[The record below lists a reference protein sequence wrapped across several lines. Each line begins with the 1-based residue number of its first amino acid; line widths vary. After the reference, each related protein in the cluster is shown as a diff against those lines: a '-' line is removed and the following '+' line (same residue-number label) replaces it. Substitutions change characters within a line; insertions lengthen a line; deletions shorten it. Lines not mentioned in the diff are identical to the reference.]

1 MDLKWKGISS
11 IIYLLKYYEGEI
23 HMISEFMM
31 MLRTWISLGMT
42 YAGAKL
48 LPAVILLVVGVLV
61 IRTVMTI
68 VQKLLDKSKLEKAA
82 HSLIKSLARVA
93 LYLLLGLTVAS
104 KLGIDVT
111 GVIALASVLTLAI
124 SLSVQ
129 SLLTNVIGGF
139 TLLYTQPF
147 HSGDYVDIGA
157 DSGTVVEIGM
167 SYTKLQT
174 PDSKIISIPN
184 STVVAAQVVNYSVSE
199 TRRVEIP
206 ITASY
211 DVPVQKVLDALVV
224 AGTIDNVLLDPAP
237 MAVVMEY
244 GESAISYQLRVW
256 VKNADYWDVKFAL
269 NQRVKQIFDEHGIQM
284 TYPHLNVHID
294 K

>member
-1 MDLKWKGISS
+1 
-11 IIYLLKYYEGEI
+11 
-23 HMISEFMM
+23 MISEFMM
-31 MLRTWISLGMT
+31 LLQTWFTLGMT
-42 YAGAKL
+42 YAASKL
-48 LPAVILLVVGVLV
+48 LPAVILLVVGILV

-68 VQKLLDKSKLEKAA
+68 VQKFLDKSKMEKAA
-82 HSLIKSLARVA
+82 HSLIKSLAKVA

-174 PDSKIISIPN
+174 PDNKIISIPN
-184 STVVAAQVVNYSVSE
+184 SSVVAAEVVNYSVSE

-206 ITASY
+206 ISASY
-211 DVPVQKVLDALVV
+211 ETPVQQVLGALVV

-237 MAVVMEY
+237 MAVVMDY

-269 NQRVKQIFDEHGIQM
+269 NQRVKKIFDEYGIQM

>member
-1 MDLKWKGISS
+1 MLSN
-11 IIYLLKYYEGEI
+11 
-23 HMISEFMM
+23 FMV
-31 MLRTWISLGMT
+31 MLQAWASMGLSYTVS
-42 YAGAKL
+42 KL
-48 LPAVILLVVGVLV
+48 LPAAVLLVAGILV
-61 IRTVMTI
+61 IRAVMAI
-68 VQKLLDKSKLEKAA
+68 VQKFLDKSKLEKAA
-82 HSLIKSLARVA
+82 HSLIKSLVRVA
-93 LYLLLGLTVAS
+93 LFLLLGLTVAS

-174 PDSKIISIPN
+174 PDNKIISLPN
-184 STVVAAQVVNYSVSE
+184 STVVGAQVVNYSVSE

-211 DVPVQKVLDALVV
+211 DAPVQQVLDALVV

-244 GESAISYQLRVW
+244 GESAISYSLRVW
-256 VKNADYWDVKFAL
+256 VKNADYWNVKFEL
-269 NQRVKQIFDEHGIQM
+269 NQRVKKIFDEYGIRM

>member
-1 MDLKWKGISS
+1 MLSN
-11 IIYLLKYYEGEI
+11 
-23 HMISEFMM
+23 FMV
-31 MLRTWISLGMT
+31 MLQAWASMGLSYTVS
-42 YAGAKL
+42 KL
-48 LPAVILLVVGVLV
+48 LPAAVLLVAGILV
-61 IRTVMTI
+61 IRAVMAI
-68 VQKLLDKSKLEKAA
+68 VQKFLDKSKLEKAA
-82 HSLIKSLARVA
+82 HSLIKSLVRVA
-93 LYLLLGLTVAS
+93 LFLLLGLTVAS

-174 PDSKIISIPN
+174 PDNKIISIPN
-184 STVVAAQVVNYSVSE
+184 STVVGAQVVNYSVSE

-211 DVPVQKVLDALVV
+211 DAPVQQVLDALVV

-244 GESAISYQLRVW
+244 GESAISYSLRVW
-256 VKNADYWDVKFAL
+256 VKNADYWNVKFEL
-269 NQRVKQIFDEHGIQM
+269 NQRVKKIFDEYGIRM

>member
-1 MDLKWKGISS
+1 MFSN
-11 IIYLLKYYEGEI
+11 
-23 HMISEFMM
+23 FMV
-31 MLRTWISLGMT
+31 MLQAWASMGLSYTVS
-42 YAGAKL
+42 KL
-48 LPAVILLVVGVLV
+48 LPAAVLLVAGILV
-61 IRTVMTI
+61 IRAVMAI
-68 VQKLLDKSKLEKAA
+68 IQKFLDKSKLEKAA

-111 GVIALASVLTLAI
+111 GVIALASVLTLAV

-174 PDSKIISIPN
+174 PDNKIISIPN
-184 STVVAAQVVNYSVSE
+184 STVVGAQVVNYSVSE

-211 DVPVQKVLDALVV
+211 EAPVQKVLDALVV

-237 MAVVMEY
+237 MAIVTNY
-244 GESAISYQLRVW
+244 GDSAISYELRVW
-256 VKNADYWDVKFAL
+256 VKNADYWNVKFEL
-269 NQRVKQIFDEHGIQM
+269 NQRVKQIFDEYGIQM

>member
-1 MDLKWKGISS
+1 
-11 IIYLLKYYEGEI
+11 
-23 HMISEFMM
+23 MISEFMTK
-31 MLRTWISLGMT
+31 LQEWLDLGLD
-42 YAGAKL
+42 YAASKL
-48 LPAVILLVVGVLV
+48 LPAVILLVAGILIARLVMGV
-61 IRTVMTI
+61 I
-68 VQKLLDKSKLEKAA
+68 QKFLDKSKLEKAA

-124 SLSVQ
+124 SLSIQ
-129 SLLTNVIGGF
+129 NMLANVIGGF

-199 TRRVEIP
+199 TRRVDIP

-211 DVPVQKVLDALVV
+211 DAPVQKVLDALVV

-237 MAVVMEY
+237 MAVVMDY
-244 GESAISYQLRVW
+244 GESSVSYQLRVW
-256 VKNADYWDVKFAL
+256 VKNADYWNVKFAL
-269 NQRVKQIFDEHGIQM
+269 NQRVKQIFDEYGIQM

>member
-1 MDLKWKGISS
+1 
-11 IIYLLKYYEGEI
+11 
-23 HMISEFMM
+23 MIPEFMM
-31 MLRTWISLGMT
+31 LLQTWFTLGMS
-42 YAGAKL
+42 YAASKL
-48 LPAVILLVVGVLV
+48 LPAVILLVIGVLV
-61 IRTVMTI
+61 IRLVMSVI
-68 VQKLLDKSKLEKAA
+68 QKFLDKSKLEKAA
-82 HSLIKSLARVA
+82 HSLIKSLAKVA

-124 SLSVQ
+124 SLSIQ
-129 SLLTNVIGGF
+129 NMLANVIGGF
-139 TLLYTQPF
+139 TLLYTHPF

-174 PDSKIISIPN
+174 PDNKVISIPN
-184 STVVAAQVVNYSVSE
+184 STVVGSQVVNYSVSE

-211 DVPVQKVLDALVV
+211 ETPVQQVLDALVV

-237 MAVVMEY
+237 MAVIMEY

-256 VKNADYWDVKFAL
+256 TKNEDYWAVKFAL
-269 NQRVKQIFDEHGIQM
+269 NQRVKQIFDEHGICM